1 MHDSSE
7 NPQLRVCRECRA
19 QAAIANAATLDEVA
33 RLEEA
38 LRAGHM
44 PSQLADAAAT
54 NGVNGDAGS
63 AAATAMD
70 EG

>member
-1 MHDSSE
+1 M
-7 NPQLRVCRECRA
+7 A

-44 PSQLADAAAT
+44 PSQLADAANV
-54 NGVNGDAGS
+54 NGVNGDTGNVA
-63 AAATAMD
+63 AMD